1 MDPAQVKAFR
11 ETLRQFLPP
20 LCEMN
25 EILLL
30 SGNAQPD
37 LKLVARN
44 CEDVLRK
51 LLSTFDPDE
60 KLALVKEFCDAKF
73 PAILALCN
81 AEFVQDLRK
90 PIALFPVLLK
100 DFLERQKVKE
110 DEASEIV
117 SVLMNLDETLDKIDL
132 ESEPIDVQQQINK
145 IKEKCTGANAA
156 ELSEF
161 QKTAESY
168 RILYGLISEI
178 KCMQDYVEKFGSDE
192 GPPRTTPHNPA
203 TRGRES
209 LGLPVKKS
217 SKIAMPLVKADVSVV
232 ENLRLVKIDAEPLY
246 FGKNG
251 EGQRMRSGM
260 HLGNLCLKGIV
271 PAKLGRELKKKGE
284 GCTSSRDNSDSSSG
298 EVDEVLE
305 AFDQF
310 ISTFSPDG
318 PQAQTEL
325 LKQKCVILT
334 KENSVLR
341 DNYHIVMKQ
350 KEEMMQLY
358 EDHITELIKQ
368 NQLLKTEIAKLKEKA
383 EERTTVPSEDPPVAS
398 DPQ

>member
-30 SGNAQPD
+30 SGVAQPD

-60 KLALVKEFCDAKF
+60 KLALVKEFCSAKF
-73 PAILALCN
+73 PAILALSN

-110 DEASEIV
+110 EEASQIV

-132 ESEPIDVQQQINK
+132 ESEPVDVQQQIDK
-145 IKEKCTGANAA
+145 IKEKCTGASAA

-178 KCMQDYVEKFGSDE
+178 KCMEDYVEKFGSDE
-192 GPPRTTPHNPA
+192 GPPRTTPHSSSSRV
-203 TRGRES
+203 RGS

-217 SKIAMPLVKADVSVV
+217 SKIAMPLVKADVSVA
-232 ENLRLVKIDAEPLY
+232 ENLRLVKIDSEPLY
-246 FGKNG
+246 FGK

-260 HLGNLCLKGIV
+260 HHGNLCLKGIV

-284 GCTSSRDNSDSSSG
+284 GCTSSWDNSDSSSG

-310 ISTFSPDG
+310 MSTFSPDG
-318 PQAQTEL
+318 AQAQTEL
-325 LKQKCVILT
+325 LKQKCVILA

-341 DNYHIVMKQ
+341 DNYHIVIKQ

-358 EDHITELIKQ
+358 EDHITELLKQ

-383 EERTTVPSEDPPVAS
+383 EERTTVPSEDSPVAS
-398 DPQ
+398 EGQ